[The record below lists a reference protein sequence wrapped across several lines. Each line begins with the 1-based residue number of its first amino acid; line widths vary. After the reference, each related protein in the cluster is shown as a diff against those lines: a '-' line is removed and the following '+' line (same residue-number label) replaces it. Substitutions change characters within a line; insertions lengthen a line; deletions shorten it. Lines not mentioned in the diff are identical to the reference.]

1 MLTLQN
7 HFYNTYAK
15 MLLAHWTVLTQYIH
29 QTTLWVKD
37 TLQEKKDGVLLSDQQ
52 INDALNGPFQQ
63 FFKPLLAAQA
73 KLTKLESA
81 VTLSKEDFFKEA
93 ESESN
98 KTLGLAK
105 QLIEKTD
112 ISTLKELRKKCD
124 ELTTEYY
131 AQWDT
136 HIKEWTE
143 LLLADFKKMDL
154 VLSDI
159 EIRDFTTRHPAS
171 ELDAIYVDLKVPAPK
186 LSKTDFNFSQ
196 YFKAKTT
203 LAIHSALNRT
213 QQPNTEH
220 DIAQKMKTLKST
232 FSAIEKTE
240 KKLSDAQKNVIM
252 QLTQHIN

>member
-73 KLTKLESA
+73 KLAKLESA

-105 QLIEKTD
+105 QLIEKTE

-136 HIKEWTE
+136 HITEWTE

-159 EIRDFTTRHPAS
+159 EIRDFTTRHPVS
-171 ELDAIYVDLKVPAPK
+171 ELDTIYVDLKVPAPK

-220 DIAQKMKTLKST
+220 DIAQKMKALKST
-232 FSAIEKTE
+232 LSTIEKTE
-240 KKLSDAQKNVIM
+240 KKLSDTQKNAIG
-252 QLTQHIN
+252 QLTQ